1 MSSLPG
7 NNLPRNLG
15 RAYDL
20 SSLGKPK
27 SAAPSSGVTAENLMA
42 EYVAHS
48 KERPV
53 IVLAYSDRSAPSV
66 ELRDLMSKMA
76 TTDGTWKFGAFQ
88 AEAEPELVQALQIQ
102 SVPFAMAFIT
112 EQAVPLFDRLLTEEQ
127 IRMYLAKLFELA
139 QQRGMNVTVPEAKE
153 PEMEPEERA
162 AIDALE
168 KGDYAGAAMAYKN
181 WLQRR
186 PDEVLAKIGLAQ
198 CELMIR
204 IAPLDPAR
212 TIADA
217 DAHLDSAQHQ
227 MMAADIEVAQGAHG
241 KAFDRLL
248 AIVRTSS
255 GEDRTKAKDH
265 LLNLFTLVDPADPEL
280 IKARR
285 ALASALF

>member
-1 MSSLPG
+1 M
-7 NNLPRNLG
+7 G

-27 SAAPSSGVTAENLMA
+27 STTPSAGVTAENFMT
-42 EYVAHS
+42 EYVSKS
-48 KERPV
+48 KEMPV

-66 ELRDLMSKMA
+66 QLRDLMAKMA
-76 TTDGTWKFGAFQ
+76 STDGTWKFGAFQ
-88 AEAEPELVQALQIQ
+88 AESEPELVQALQIQ

-112 EQAVPLFDRLLTEEQ
+112 EQAVPLFDRPLTEEQ
-127 IRMYLAKLFELA
+127 IRMYLGKLFELA
-139 QQRGMNVTVPEAKE
+139 QQRGMKVEVPEIKE
-153 PEMEPEERA
+153 PEMEPEESA

-168 KGDYAGAAMAYKN
+168 KGDYAGAAMAYRN

-186 PDEVLAKIGLAQ
+186 PDEILAKIGLAQ

-204 IAPLDPAR
+204 ISTLDPKR

-217 DAHLDSAQHQ
+217 DANPSSLQNQ

-241 KAFDRLL
+241 KAFERLL
-248 AIVRTSS
+248 KLIRESS
-255 GEDRTKAKDH
+255 GEDKSKAKDH
-265 LLNLFTLVDPADPEL
+265 LLNLFTLVDPSDPDL
-280 IKARR
+280 LAARR

>member
-1 MSSLPG
+1 M
-7 NNLPRNLG
+7 G

-27 SAAPSSGVTAENLMA
+27 SATPSAGVTAENLMT
-42 EYVAHS
+42 EYVAKS
-48 KERPV
+48 KEMPV
-53 IVLAYSDRSAPSV
+53 VVLAYSDRSAPSLQ
-66 ELRDLMSKMA
+66 LRDLMAKMA
-76 TTDGTWKFGAFQ
+76 STDGTWKFGAFQ
-88 AEAEPELVQALQIQ
+88 AESEPELVQALQIQ

-112 EQAVPLFDRLLTEEQ
+112 EQAVPLFDRPLSEEQ
-127 IRMYLAKLFELA
+127 IRIYLAKLFELA
-139 QQRGMNVTVPEAKE
+139 KQRGMKVEVPESKE

-168 KGDYAGAAMAYKN
+168 KGDYSGAAMAYRN

-186 PDEVLAKIGLAQ
+186 PDEMMAKIGLAQ

-204 IAPLDPAR
+204 ISTLDPKR

-217 DAHLDSAQHQ
+217 DGNPNSLHHQ

-241 KAFDRLL
+241 KAFQRLL
-248 AIVRTSS
+248 KLIRESS
-255 GEDRTKAKDH
+255 GEEKSRAKDH
-265 LLNLFTLVDPADPEL
+265 LLNLFNLVDPSDPDL
-280 IKARR
+280 LAARR

>member
-1 MSSLPG
+1 MP
-7 NNLPRNLG
+7 NLPRNMG

-27 SAAPSSGVTAENLMA
+27 SAVPSNGVTAANLMS

-48 KERPV
+48 KELPV
-53 IVLAYSDRSAPSV
+53 IVLAYSERSAPTV
-66 ELRDLMSKMA
+66 QLRDLMSTMA
-76 TTDGTWKFGAFQ
+76 SSDGTWKFGAFQ
-88 AEAEPELVQALQIQ
+88 AESEPELVQALQIQ

-112 EQAVPLFDRLLTEEQ
+112 EQAVPLFDRPLTEDQ

-139 QQRGMNVTVPEAKE
+139 QQRGMKVEIPEVKE

-168 KGDYAGAAMAYKN
+168 KGDYAGAAMAYRN

-198 CELMIR
+198 CELMMR

-217 DAHLDSAQHQ
+217 EAHPTSVQHQ
-227 MMAADIEVAQGAHG
+227 LMAADIEVAQGAHG

-248 AIVRTSS
+248 ALVRTSS
-255 GEDRTKAKDH
+255 GEEKMKVKDH